1 MLAHLSEDEGRLLV
15 PSLGRYRPKYR
26 QFNMKL
32 FSVIAQQALH
42 MQNLDLG
49 SFGDLVTVMEC
60 RELSDLVQKMK
71 ELRGLAC
78 GSRKLTS
85 DALQCLAALPDL
97 QLPNSSN
104 DILTSTRD
112 ISRPIFSSL
121 QHLTMRENDVYS
133 FSCLLERIPYLR
145 LQTLTLFFSVV
156 PDPVHIHTVFHNFL
170 GQAEDHR
177 TFRQIVFKY
186 SSNQTVRR
194 GQGDPL
200 QLAKTVSAELLKPI
214 LAFRN
219 LTHLN
224 LDVPWKFNLA
234 DHDVEAMANAWP
246 RLRFLRLGSMQ
257 GWGSPHLVTAKGLL
271 ALTKGCREIQHLTLA
286 FDATLQPPVLYR

>member
-1 MLAHLSEDEGRLLV
+1 
-15 PSLGRYRPKYR
+15 
-26 QFNMKL
+26 
-32 FSVIAQQALH
+32 
-42 MQNLDLG
+42 
-49 SFGDLVTVMEC
+49 MEC

-85 DALQCLAALPDL
+85 DALQCLAALPDLCKL

-170 GQAEDHR
+170 VKLKIIAL
-177 TFRQIVFKY
+177 FVKSY
-186 SSNQTVRR
+186 SSTRR
-194 GQGDPL
+194 RSDGDRAIHSNL
-200 QLAKTVSAELLKPI
+200 QRLFLQSYSSPFL
-214 LAFRN
+214 
-219 LTHLN
+219 HL
-224 LDVPWKFNLA
+224 
-234 DHDVEAMANAWP
+234 
-246 RLRFLRLGSMQ
+246 G
-257 GWGSPHLVTAKGLL
+257 T
-271 ALTKGCREIQHLTLA
+271 
-286 FDATLQPPVLYR
+286 